1 MKKHRLDNG
10 DYPYENGH
18 LSGKYQVQESR
29 DQCFIVRGMLGLQ
42 DRVNKTYFKDNT
54 SGNWDSSQFHILF

>member
-18 LSGKYQVQESR
+18 MNGEFLLLFFFFLKTQIIRKTLQSR
-29 DQCFIVRGMLGLQ
+29 ANIA
-42 DRVNKTYFKDNT
+42 
-54 SGNWDSSQFHILF
+54 

>member
-18 LSGKYQVQESR
+18 MNGKSPLHFFGNKNRTIESS
-29 DQCFIVRGMLGLQ
+29 FTHLVHLVHSVALMIA
-42 DRVNKTYFKDNT
+42 KTRMGKFSFLLY
-54 SGNWDSSQFHILF
+54 I